1 MRRALVIPALFAGLV
16 GTPGLVFAQPT
27 GADLERPINCTVR
40 ASRQIELSPA
50 FDGIVA
56 EVFVQPGQRVE
67 TGERLLRLN
76 TDLDEAELSFREAR
90 ARASGSLN
98 AARQRRDGLGARVDR
113 LRGAYERQAV
123 SFGELE
129 SAELEFTSAEA
140 EVARREE
147 ELRLAAQEAAPLRR
161 KIELASIRSPA
172 DGVIGEDVLD
182 PGEATQGR
190 ALMTIFVLD
199 PLRVEAFVPRDALQR
214 VVQARSLSLRID
226 GQEVDPEDVNFDY
239 VSPISD
245 LASGTNSVFFHL
257 QSDTIR
263 PGSVCVAH
271 LQSS

>member
-1 MRRALVIPALFAGLV
+1 MKPVLAFITVAASLGMMPTAAMAQAG
-16 GTPGLVFAQPT
+16 AH
-27 GADLERPINCTVR
+27 ADRPINCSIR
-40 ASRQIELSPA
+40 ASRQIELSPT

-56 EVFVQPGQRVE
+56 EVFVRPGQRVVA
-67 TGERLLRLN
+67 GEPLLRLN

-98 AARQRRDGLGARVDR
+98 AARQRRDGLAARVER
-113 LRGAYERQAV
+113 LRGAYEQQAV

-129 SAELEFTSAEA
+129 SAELELSSAES

-161 KIELASIRSPA
+161 KIELATIHSPA
-172 DGVIGEDVLD
+172 NGVIGEDVLD

-190 ALMTIFVLD
+190 ALLKIFVLD
-199 PLRVEAFVPRDALQR
+199 PLRIEAFVPRDALPA
-214 VVQARSLSLRID
+214 VVQAASLGFTVD
-226 GQEVDPEDVNFDY
+226 GQAVDPDSVRFDY
-239 VSPISD
+239 VSPIAD

-257 QSDTIR
+257 QSATIM
-263 PGSVCVAH
+263 PGSVCEAR